1 MHNRLRTSGT
11 IRQEIRNGF
20 LLFLCPN
27 ARRLLAN
34 FVWKPTRST
43 KKTSQLYR
51 GSTFLQYHKGIPG
64 EGNPAG
70 AKTALGGVHK

>member
-1 MHNRLRTSGT
+1 MKT
-11 IRQEIRNGF
+11 
-20 LLFLCPN
+20 
-27 ARRLLAN
+27 A
-34 FVWKPTRST
+34 RST
-43 KKTSQLYR
+43 QKTSQLYR